1 MKHFT
6 RVALLAI
13 ASLSAVSAQAAL
25 SYAITEGGNFFAFEH
40 ARPDMPYGVTAVTGM
55 IPGEKLVGI
64 DGRPAN
70 GLLYGV
76 GSFGNLYTLDKRTG
90 AAMMVS
96 MLNVTPNGAKFGVD
110 FNPVP
115 DRLRVTSTQRQ
126 NLRINI
132 ETGVAIVDGMLSYGN
147 TMMPSI
153 VASAYTNNF
162 AGTTTTQLFNIDSE
176 TDSLVLQ
183 SPPNDGALTVV
194 GPLGIDID
202 DRAGFDIFTT
212 GTVNRAFAA
221 LNVNGANS
229 SALYA
234 INLRTGAATFVG
246 NFRGSDRVIGFAV
259 DPGETR
265 VDMRS

>member
-1 MKHFT
+1 MKHFS
-6 RVALLAI
+6 RLALLTI
-13 ASLSAVSAQAAL
+13 AGLSAVSAQAAL

-40 ARPDMPYGVTAVTGM
+40 ARPDAPYGVTAIAGL

-64 DGRPAN
+64 DARPAN
-70 GLLYGV
+70 GMLYGI
-76 GSFGNLYTLDKRTG
+76 GSFGNLYVLDKRTG
-90 AAMMVS
+90 AAMMVN
-96 MLNVTPNGAKFGVD
+96 MVNVMPNGAKFGVD

-126 NLRINI
+126 NLRINVD
-132 ETGVAIVDGMLSYGN
+132 TGVAIVDGMLSYGSP
-147 TMMPSI
+147 TMPSI

-183 SPPNDGALTVV
+183 SPPNDGTLVAV

-221 LNVNGANS
+221 LNVTGGNT
-229 SALYA
+229 SALYS
-234 INLRTGAATFVG
+234 INLRSGAATLVG

-259 DPGETR
+259 DAGETR
-265 VDMRS
+265 R